1 MVILFNPSRQ
11 ISPTP
16 RLRAS
21 CPSIGAAHISQDIS
35 KKKKN
40 TPSLYGNNSLPCHD
54 STQPSL
60 SFSWLA
66 CGSSCSYVSP
76 SILGVG
82 KVDVLITPNPIVMIP
97 RQAALRVRILIVLS
111 DVVLVCGED
120 PGTALR
126 EVNLEDGEAGGVVW
140 RVSQHQTLGDLGKLS
155 KSFILFK
162 MTGI

>member
-1 MVILFNPSRQ
+1 M
-11 ISPTP
+11 
-16 RLRAS
+16 
-21 CPSIGAAHISQDIS
+21 
-35 KKKKN
+35 
-40 TPSLYGNNSLPCHD
+40 
-54 STQPSL
+54 
-60 SFSWLA
+60 
-66 CGSSCSYVSP
+66 
-76 SILGVG
+76 
-82 KVDVLITPNPIVMIP
+82 DVLITPNPIVMIP